1 MTAMRRSFLHEP
13 PPVAADTTVAARM
26 GLADLSLG
34 PRTGFKGPGAM
45 DWLAGQGLAIGDAA
59 NVAYPQAN
67 GLLVAKLA
75 PTEALILD
83 CLGGD
88 GAGVDALD
96 RAWSLETAR
105 GCYLLPRRDSHV
117 WLRVAGDAAPAM
129 FSKICAVDLRPARFS
144 NHAVAQ
150 PSVARLNAIVVRDD
164 LGATPAFHL
173 LADSA
178 SADYLW
184 RCLIDAMAEFG
195 GVAVAEDALY
205 RQL

>member
-13 PPVAADTTVAARM
+13 PPVEADTTVAARM

-83 CLGGD
+83 PVYTSKALAGLIDHVRSGRIAADEPVVFVHTGG
-88 GAGVDALD
+88 
-96 RAWSLETAR
+96 
-105 GCYLLPRRDSHV
+105 
-117 WLRVAGDAAPAM
+117 
-129 FSKICAVDLRPARFS
+129 
-144 NHAVAQ
+144 
-150 PSVARLNAIVVRDD
+150 
-164 LGATPAFHL
+164 TPAVFAYAEDL
-173 LADSA
+173 LA
-178 SADYLW
+178 
-184 RCLIDAMAEFG
+184 EG
-195 GVAVAEDALY
+195 
-205 RQL
+205 

>member
-13 PPVAADTTVAARM
+13 PSVAADATVAARM
-26 GLADLSLG
+26 GLADLSLAA
-34 PRTGFKGPGAM
+34 RSGFKGPGAM
-45 DWLAGQGLAIGDAA
+45 NWLAGQGLAIGDAA

-88 GAGVDALD
+88 GAGVDALE
-96 RAWSLETAR
+96 RAWSLETAG

-144 NHAVAQ
+144 NHAIAQ
-150 PSVARLNAIVVRDD
+150 TSVARLNAIVVRDD

-205 RQL
+205 GLM